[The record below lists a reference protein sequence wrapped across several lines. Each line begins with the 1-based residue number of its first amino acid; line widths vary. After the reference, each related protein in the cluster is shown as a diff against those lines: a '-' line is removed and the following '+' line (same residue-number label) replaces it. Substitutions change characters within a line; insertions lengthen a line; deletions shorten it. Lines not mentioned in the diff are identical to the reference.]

1 MPEERLDRHD
11 KIHHQLFDENTAQ
24 VGSLGDIVDKHA
36 RDAMFL
42 TPDERSIGG
51 ADGGLSDLEAEMLES
66 DPPGDEGMNPDDLFS
81 AENEEQVWSTDQT
94 GSVQGIARGFG
105 THLPQDIGNGGF
117 QIEEIPNEALPFRQ
131 RRVADGEELDDY
143 DDDDDSNG
151 KFDTRDLFAG
161 VSEPGANS
169 IEDTSVPEPVPGRI
183 HIVQRRPKT
192 ADEQLD
198 ASSET
203 R

>member
-1 MPEERLDRHD
+1 MPEERFDKHD

-24 VGSLGDIVDKHA
+24 IGSLGDIVEKHS
-36 RDAMFL
+36 RDAVFL
-42 TPDERSIGG
+42 TQDDKSVGG
-51 ADGGLSDLEAEMLES
+51 ADGGLSDMEAEMLAS
-66 DPPGDEGMNPDDLFS
+66 DPAGNESLNPDDLYS
-81 AENEEQVWSTDQT
+81 ADNEEQVWSTDQT
-94 GSVQGIARGFG
+94 GAVQGIARGFG

-117 QIEEIPNEALPFRQ
+117 QIEEIPNEALPFRN
-131 RRVADGEELDDY
+131 RYVNDGEELDDY

-169 IEDTSVPEPVPGRI
+169 IEDATVTEPTPGRI
-183 HIVQRRPKT
+183 RVVQRRPKT
-192 ADEQLD
+192 ADEELD
-198 ASSET
+198 ANSET